1 MSKGLRASFQFFECL
16 PLNLRTYMCRDHV
29 LQPSWCARRCVE
41 EQVSHLRSLAIK
53 AHCLERAAFCAC
65 VLMHDPKVIPSKLFA
80 YDGSINL
87 TLQSLQGHLVR
98 MLNVISKPDPQLG
111 GWSVRYLAGK
121 GDQKYKVEWL
131 LEKRNYLHLSLGGGE
146 ICRRCF
152 AGRRDRPWLDFFGL
166 PFNQPEEV
174 EAATMSSLSA
184 QSCKSACVQKA
195 RIHHL
200 RL

>member
-1 MSKGLRASFQFFECL
+1 M
-16 PLNLRTYMCRDHV
+16 
-29 LQPSWCARRCVE
+29 
-41 EQVSHLRSLAIK
+41 
-53 AHCLERAAFCAC
+53 
-65 VLMHDPKVIPSKLFA
+65 
-80 YDGSINL
+80 
-87 TLQSLQGHLVR
+87 
-98 MLNVISKPDPQLG
+98 ISKPDPQLG
-111 GWSVRYLAGK
+111 GWSVHYLAGK

-131 LEKRNYLHLSLGGGE
+131 LEKRNYLHLSSGGGE

-195 RIHHL
+195 RTAVFSSSAFVGVGEGIPHL
-200 RL
+200 DLDGIFQDIFVACAKPISRVVSCTLCGRTRMWQLSGWTPHMEHADVLHSVWLGTARDSAASLALVSAPCRVSTALF